1 MPFYSCFCCRD
12 SEMADSPPPAP
23 TTTHAKVKKR
33 TSLIPGAG
41 PTEPPTVRK
50 APSSRSP
57 FGALLS
63 RSLPGYSGTYEVGV
77 IDVEVPVA
85 RQTFG
90 NFIHRNLKRHHAEK
104 DPTLKGQRGL
114 VMDTVMF
121 SLFYPADAQ
130 SGNRKHDRVV
140 WFPRYC
146 QVTSSCR
153 LGAAC

>member
-1 MPFYSCFCCRD
+1 MSD
-12 SEMADSPPPAP
+12 ALPPAP
-23 TTTHAKVKKR
+23 TTKTKVKKR
-33 TSLIPGAG
+33 SSLIPVAG
-41 PTEPPTVRK
+41 PTEPPTLRK

-90 NFIHRNLKRHHAEK
+90 NFIHRNLKRHHAEN

-121 SLFYPADAQ
+121 SLFYPADVH
-130 SGNRKHDRVV
+130 RHKRRHDRVV

-146 QVTSSCR
+146 EVSPSRRPVT
-153 LGAAC
+153 AH

>member
-1 MPFYSCFCCRD
+1 MTD
-12 SEMADSPPPAP
+12 APPPAP
-23 TTTHAKVKKR
+23 TTTTKVKKR
-33 TSLIPGAG
+33 SSLIPTAG
-41 PTEPPTVRK
+41 PTEPPTIRK

-90 NFIHRNLKRHHAEK
+90 DFIHRNLKRHHAEN

-121 SLFYPADAQ
+121 SLFYPAHAHE
-130 SGNRKHDRVV
+130 GKRKHDRVV
-140 WFPRYC
+140 WFPRYV
-146 QVTSSCR
+146 QSIHLTGQER
-153 LGAAC
+153 RAEF